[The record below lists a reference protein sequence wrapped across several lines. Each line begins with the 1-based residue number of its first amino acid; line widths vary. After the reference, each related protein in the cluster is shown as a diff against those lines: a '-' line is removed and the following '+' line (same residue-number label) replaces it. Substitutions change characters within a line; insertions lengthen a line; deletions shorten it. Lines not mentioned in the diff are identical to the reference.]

1 MLIRWATKED
11 KSAWLALSREYDAY
25 IDSDLAQWY
34 DGFDAYMDRKIVQRG
49 ALIAEEHET
58 CMGAIAISRSH
69 NRITFFGISHAAAA
83 DIAEALLSAAL
94 NELDTSR
101 EITINAQKG
110 DFPKLQNEKRF
121 LESQGFTIYDDT
133 VLENGCPMYGMR
145 RLPAK

>member
-34 DGFDAYMDRKIVQRG
+34 DGFDSYMDRKIAQRE

-58 CMGAIAISRSH
+58 CLGVIALSRSH
-69 NRITFFGISHAAAA
+69 NRITFFGISHAAA
-83 DIAEALLSAAL
+83 DDTAEALLSAAL

-110 DFPKLQNEKRF
+110 DFPKLQSEKRF
-121 LESQGFTIYDDT
+121 LESQGFAVYDDT

-145 RLPAK
+145 K